1 MNQHRIM
8 RVIKLMEF
16 LKQKPRPVQAMV
28 RYLGI
33 SERSVYRYLK
43 MYEQLGYQ
51 LTKDNHKKNFLK

>member
-1 MNQHRIM
+1 M

-16 LKQKPRPVQAMV
+16 LKQKPRPVQSMV

-51 LTKDNHKKNFLK
+51 IIKDNHKKYFLK

>member
-1 MNQHRIM
+1 M

-51 LTKDNHKKNFLK
+51 LTKDNHKKYLLK

>member
-1 MNQHRIM
+1 MG
-8 RVIKLMEF
+8 
-16 LKQKPRPVQAMV
+16 

-51 LTKDNHKKNFLK
+51 VEKNENKKYFIR

>member
-8 RVIKLMEF
+8 RVIKLIDF
-16 LKQKPRPVQAMV
+16 LREKPRFVNTIA

-51 LTKDNHKKNFLK
+51 VEKDINKKYFIR

>member
-1 MNQHRIM
+1 MS
-8 RVIKLMEF
+8 
-16 LKQKPRPVQAMV
+16 

-51 LTKDNHKKNFLK
+51 VEKNENKKYFIR

>member
-1 MNQHRIM
+1 M
-8 RVIKLMEF
+8 RVIKLIEF
-16 LKQKPRPVQAMV
+16 LKEKPRHIYTMS

-51 LTKDNHKKNFLK
+51 VERDINKKYFIK

>member
-1 MNQHRIM
+1 M
-8 RVIKLMEF
+8 RVIKLIAF
-16 LKQKPRPVQAMV
+16 LQERARHIHTIA

-51 LTKDNHKKNFLK
+51 VEKDINKKYFIK

>member
-16 LKQKPRPVQAMV
+16 LKHKPRPVQAMV

-43 MYEQLGYQ
+43 MYEQLGYK
-51 LTKDNHKKNFLK
+51 LIKDNYKKYYLK

>member
-16 LKQKPRPVQAMV
+16 LKHKPRPVQAMV

-33 SERSVYRYLK
+33 SERSVFRYLK
-43 MYEQLGYQ
+43 MYEQLGYK
-51 LTKDNHKKNFLK
+51 LIKDNYKKYYLK

>member
-16 LKQKPRPVQAMV
+16 LKHKPRPVQAMV

-43 MYEQLGYQ
+43 MYEQLGHQ
-51 LTKDNHKKNFLK
+51 LIKDNHKKYYLK

>member
-8 RVIKLMEF
+8 RVIKLIDF
-16 LKQKPRPVQAMV
+16 LKEKPRYVHTIA

-33 SERSVYRYLK
+33 SERSAYRYLK

-51 LTKDNHKKNFLK
+51 VEKDINKKYFIK

>member
-8 RVIKLMEF
+8 RVIKLIAF
-16 LKQKPRPVQAMV
+16 LQERGRHIHTIA

-43 MYEQLGYQ
+43 MYEQLGYYVE
-51 LTKDNHKKNFLK
+51 KDINKKYFIK

>member
-1 MNQHRIM
+1 MNQQRIM

-16 LKQKPRPVQAMV
+16 LKQKPRPVQSMV

-51 LTKDNHKKNFLK
+51 IIKDNHKKYFLK

>member
-16 LKQKPRPVQAMV
+16 LKHKPRPVQAMV

-51 LTKDNHKKNFLK
+51 LTKDNHKKYFLK

>member
-16 LKQKPRPVQAMV
+16 LKHKPRPVQAMV

-51 LTKDNHKKNFLK
+51 LTKDNHKKYYLK

>member
-8 RVIKLMEF
+8 RVIKLIDF
-16 LKQKPRPVQAMV
+16 LKERARPIQSMS

-51 LTKDNHKKNFLK
+51 VEKDINKKYFIR